1 MQQIVDNNLIDTSF
15 TLPIVGMTCAA
26 CVSHVGEALERIPE
40 VERAVVNLAT
50 EKATV
55 HISSGHIQKE
65 LLKSAVQDAGYQL
78 GSESITLSIEGMTC
92 AACVSHVESSL
103 LKLEGVEE
111 AYVNLATETAK
122 VQYIPGFESVSSI
135 RLAITNSGYSS
146 SYIEKEELGYGST
159 DRSQKRIVQQAAVS
173 LLGAGFIMLGMVPGL
188 ASPLP
193 FQNEYLSF
201 VIATIVQFWAGR
213 QFFTS
218 AWNAARHRTTNMN
231 TLIAV
236 GTSTAYLYSTFAIL
250 GKFFGINDAFPETYF
265 STSCAIIGM
274 VLLGRY
280 LESKSRRR
288 ATDSIKSLLDM
299 APKTANIIKG
309 TDIKIVPVD
318 DLVIGDLVIIKPG
331 EKIPVDG
338 SVMEGFSEIDEST
351 LTGESIPRAKKIGD
365 PVFTSTINGTG
376 NIKVITESLS
386 DNTVYSKIVSLI
398 EDTQAS
404 KAPIQRIA
412 DRLASLLVPAI
423 LVVAALTFLTWIIV
437 GPDPTYSYATIAAV
451 AVLVIACPCAM
462 GLATPIAIMVGS
474 GRGAENGILYRDA
487 LAIETLQ
494 KVDSVVFDKTGT
506 LTKGQPKVTRI
517 NSHSSHSA
525 KEILEYAGA
534 VEKNSE
540 HIIAKAIVT
549 ECESREIVPVDVS
562 EFRSFPGLGT
572 SGVLNEKAVLVG
584 NKIFLTGAG
593 IEVPDTLNSADLGE
607 VHVSIDGSYSG
618 SIFFSDTIRDDAA
631 ETIAHLHD
639 LNLNLV
645 LLSGDREESVESVAN
660 VVNISRYESNFLP
673 QDKATYISD
682 MQKKGQ
688 VVCMVGDGV
697 NDAPALAQADIGIAM
712 GGGTDIAIES
722 AQITVLGNRLS
733 SIVQS
738 IQLSKSCITTIKQ
751 NLFWAFAYNLLLV
764 PIAAGILYPLFA
776 SQTVPGWLS
785 PLLGDRGFLNPI
797 VAATAMGLSSI
808 TVVLNALR
816 LKTSK
821 LIR

>member
-1 MQQIVDNNLIDTSF
+1 
-15 TLPIVGMTCAA
+15 MTCAA

-55 HISSGHIQKE
+55 HIPSGHIQKE
-65 LLKSAVQDAGYQL
+65 LLKSTVQDAGYQL
-78 GSESITLSIEGMTC
+78 GFESITLSIEGMTC

-122 VQYIPGFESVSSI
+122 VQYIPGLESISSI

-159 DRSQKRIVQQAAVS
+159 DRSQKRIIQQAVVS
-173 LLGAGFIMLGMVPGL
+173 LLGAGFIMLGMVPNLGS
-188 ASPLP
+188 ALP

-213 QFFTS
+213 QFYTS

-236 GTSTAYLYSTFAIL
+236 GTSTAYLYSTFAVL
-250 GKFFGINDAFPETYF
+250 GKIFGLNDAFP
-265 STSCAIIGM
+265 
-274 VLLGRY
+274 GRY

-288 ATDSIKSLLDM
+288 ATDSIKLLLDM

-318 DLVIGDLVIIKPG
+318 NLVIGDVVIIKPG

-338 SVMEGFSEIDEST
+338 SVVEGFSEVDEST
-351 LTGESIPRAKKIGD
+351 LTGESIPRIKEIGD
-365 PVFTSTINGTG
+365 PVFTSTVNGTG

-423 LVVAALTFLTWIIV
+423 LIVAALTFLTWIIV

-506 LTKGQPKVTRI
+506 LTKGQPKVTGI
-517 NSHSSHSA
+517 NSHSSYSA
-525 KEILEYAGA
+525 NEILEYAAA

-549 ECESREIVPVDVS
+549 ECESRKIVPVDVS
-562 EFRSFPGLGT
+562 EFRSSPGLGT
-572 SGVLNEKAVLVG
+572 SGVLNEKAILVG
-584 NKIFLTGAG
+584 NKIFLWSAG
-593 IEVPDTLNSADLGE
+593 VEVPDTLNSADLGE

-618 SIFFSDTIRDDAA
+618 SIFFSDTIRDDAE

-645 LLSGDREESVESVAN
+645 LLSGDREELVESVAN
-660 VVNISRYESNFLP
+660 IVNISRYESNFLP
-673 QDKATYISD
+673 QDKAAYISN
-682 MQKKGQ
+682 MQKEGQ

-738 IQLSKSCITTIKQ
+738 IRLSKSCITTIKQ
-751 NLFWAFAYNLLLV
+751 NLFWAFAYNILLV
-764 PIAAGILYPLFA
+764 PIAAGILYPLFT

-821 LIR
+821 LIK

>member
-55 HISSGHIQKE
+55 HIPSGHIQKE
-65 LLKSAVQDAGYQL
+65 LLKSTVQDAGYQL
-78 GSESITLSIEGMTC
+78 GFESITLSIEGMTC

-122 VQYIPGFESVSSI
+122 VQYIPGLESISSI

-159 DRSQKRIVQQAAVS
+159 DRSQKRIIQQAVVS
-173 LLGAGFIMLGMVPGL
+173 LLGAGFIMLGMVPNLGS
-188 ASPLP
+188 ALP

-213 QFFTS
+213 QFYTS
-218 AWNAARHRTTNMN
+218 SWNAARHRTTNMN

-236 GTSTAYLYSTFAIL
+236 GISTAYLYSTFAVL
-250 GKFFGINDAFPETYF
+250 GKIFGLNDAFPETYF
-265 STSCAIIGM
+265 SASCAIIGM

-288 ATDSIKSLLDM
+288 ATDSIKLLLDM

-318 DLVIGDLVIIKPG
+318 NLVIGDVVIIKPG

-338 SVMEGFSEIDEST
+338 SVVEGFSEVDEST
-351 LTGESIPRAKKIGD
+351 LTGESIPRIKEIGD
-365 PVFTSTINGTG
+365 SVFTSTVNGTG

-423 LVVAALTFLTWIIV
+423 LIVAALTFLTWIIL

-506 LTKGQPKVTRI
+506 LTKGQPKVTGI
-517 NSHSSHSA
+517 NSHSSYSA
-525 KEILEYAGA
+525 NEILEYAGA

-549 ECESREIVPVDVS
+549 ECESRKIVSVDAS
-562 EFRSFPGLGT
+562 EFRSYPGLGT
-572 SGVLNEKAVLVG
+572 SGVLKEKPVLVG
-584 NKIFLTGAG
+584 NKIFLRDAG
-593 IEVPDTLNSADLGE
+593 IEVPEALNSADLGE
-607 VHVSIDGSYSG
+607 VHVSIGGSYSG
-618 SIFFSDTIRDDAA
+618 SIIFSDTIRDDAA

-639 LNLNLV
+639 MNLNLV
-645 LLSGDREESVESVAN
+645 LLSGDRGELVESVAN
-660 VVNISRYESNFLP
+660 TVNISSYESNFLP
-673 QDKATYISD
+673 QDKAAYISN

-697 NDAPALAQADIGIAM
+697 NDAPALTQADIGIAM

-738 IQLSKSCITTIKQ
+738 IRLSKSCITTIKQ
-751 NLFWAFAYNLLLV
+751 NLFWAFAYNILLV
-764 PIAAGILYPLFA
+764 PIAAGILYPLFT
-776 SQTVPGWLS
+776 SETVPGWLS

-821 LIR
+821 IIK

>member
-1 MQQIVDNNLIDTSF
+1 
-15 TLPIVGMTCAA
+15 MTCAA
-26 CVSHVGEALERIPE
+26 CVSHVGAALEGIPE

-65 LLKSAVQDAGYQL
+65 LLKSTVQDAGYQL
-78 GSESITLSIEGMTC
+78 GSESITLSVEGMTC
-92 AACVSHVESSL
+92 AACVSHIESSL
-103 LKLEGVEE
+103 KKLEGVEE
-111 AYVNLATETAK
+111 AHVNLATETAK
-122 VQYIPGFESVSSI
+122 IQYIPGLESISSI

-146 SYIEKEELGYGST
+146 SYMEQEDLGYGST
-159 DRSQKRIVQQAAVS
+159 KRAQKRIVQQAIVS
-173 LLGAGFIMLGMVPGL
+173 LLAAGFIMLGMVSNL
-188 ASPLP
+188 ASQLP
-193 FQNEYLSF
+193 FQSQYLSF
-201 VIATIVQFWAGR
+201 IIASIVQFWAGR
-213 QFFTS
+213 QFYTS
-218 AWNAARHRTTNMN
+218 AWNATKHRTTNMN

-236 GTSTAYLYSTFAIL
+236 GTSTAYIYSTFAIL
-250 GKFFGINDAFPETYF
+250 GKLFGLSDAFPETYF

-288 ATDSIKSLLDM
+288 ATDAIKSLLDL
-299 APKTANIIKG
+299 APKTANIMKG
-309 TDIKIVPVD
+309 PDVKTVSVD
-318 DLVIGDLVIIKPG
+318 DLVIGDIVIIEPG
-331 EKIPVDG
+331 EKIPADG
-338 SVMEGFSEIDEST
+338 SVVEGFSEVDEST
-351 LTGESIPRAKKIGD
+351 LTGESVPKAKKMGD

-412 DRLASLLVPAI
+412 DRLATLLVPAI
-423 LVVAALTFLTWIIV
+423 LIVATLTFLTWIV
-437 GPDPTYSYATIAAV
+437 LGPDPTYAYATIAAV

-506 LTKGQPKVTRI
+506 LTKGQPQVTGI
-517 NSHSSHSA
+517 NSHSSYSET
-525 KEILEYAGA
+525 EILEYAGA

-540 HIIAKAIVT
+540 HIIAKAIVA
-549 ECESREIVPVDVS
+549 ECESRKIVSVDAS
-562 EFRSFPGLGT
+562 EFRSYPGLGT
-572 SGVLNEKAVLVG
+572 SGVLKEKKILVG
-584 NKIFLTGAG
+584 NKNFLREAD
-593 IEVPDTLNSADLGE
+593 IEVPEVLNSADLGE

-631 ETIAHLHD
+631 ETIAHLHE
-639 LNLNLV
+639 LNLKLV
-645 LLSGDREESVESVAN
+645 LLSGDRAELVESVAN
-660 VVNISRYESNFLP
+660 IVNISSYESNFLP
-673 QDKATYISD
+673 QDKAAYISN
-682 MQKKGQ
+682 MQKNGQ

-697 NDAPALAQADIGIAM
+697 NDAPALTQADIGIAM

-722 AQITVLGNRLS
+722 AQITILGNRLS

-738 IQLSKSCITTIKQ
+738 IRLSKSCITTIKQ
-751 NLFWAFAYNLLLV
+751 NLFWAFAYNILLV
-764 PIAAGILYPLFA
+764 PIAAGILYPLFT
-776 SQTVPGWLS
+776 SQTVPDWLS

-816 LKTSK
+816 LKTRK
-821 LIR
+821 LIN

>member
-1 MQQIVDNNLIDTSF
+1 MDNNLIDTSL
-15 TLPIVGMTCAA
+15 TIPIVGMTCAA
-26 CVSHVGEALERIPE
+26 CVSHVGAALEGIPE
-40 VERAVVNLAT
+40 VDRAVVNLAT

-65 LLKSAVQDAGYQL
+65 LLKSTVQDAGYQL
-78 GSESITLSIEGMTC
+78 GSESITLSVEGMTC
-92 AACVSHVESSL
+92 AACVSHIESSL
-103 LKLEGVEE
+103 KKLEGVEE
-111 AYVNLATETAK
+111 AHVNLATETAK
-122 VQYIPGFESVSSI
+122 IQYIPGLESISSI

-146 SYIEKEELGYGST
+146 SYIEQEELGYGST
-159 DRSQKRIVQQAAVS
+159 NRAQKRIVQQAIVS
-173 LLGAGFIMLGMVPGL
+173 LLGAGFIMLGMVSSL
-188 ASPLP
+188 ASQLP
-193 FQNEYLSF
+193 FQSEYLSF
-201 VIATIVQFWAGR
+201 IIASIVQFWAGR
-213 QFFTS
+213 QFYTS
-218 AWNAARHRTTNMN
+218 AWNATKHRTTNMN

-236 GTSTAYLYSTFAIL
+236 GTSTAYIYSTFAIL
-250 GKFFGINDAFPETYF
+250 GKLFGLSDAFPETYF

-288 ATDSIKSLLDM
+288 ATDAIKSLLDL
-299 APKTANIIKG
+299 APKTANIMKG
-309 TDIKIVPVD
+309 PDVKTVSVD
-318 DLVIGDLVIIKPG
+318 DLVIGDIVIIEPG
-331 EKIPVDG
+331 EKIPADG
-338 SVMEGFSEIDEST
+338 SVVEGFSEVDEST
-351 LTGESIPRAKKIGD
+351 LTGESVPKAKKMGD

-386 DNTVYSKIVSLI
+386 DGTVYSKIVSLI

-412 DRLASLLVPAI
+412 DRLATLLVPAI
-423 LVVAALTFLTWIIV
+423 LIVAALTFLTWIV
-437 GPDPTYSYATIAAV
+437 LGPDPTYAYATIAAV

-506 LTKGQPKVTRI
+506 LTKGQPQVTGVD
-517 NSHSSHSA
+517 SHSSYSET
-525 KEILEYAGA
+525 EILEYAGA

-540 HIIAKAIVT
+540 HIIAKAIVA
-549 ECESREIVPVDVS
+549 ECEFRKIVSADAS
-562 EFRSFPGLGT
+562 EFRSYPGLGT
-572 SGVLNEKAVLVG
+572 SGVLNEKIILVG
-584 NKIFLTGAG
+584 NKNFLREAD
-593 IEVPDTLNSADLGE
+593 IEVPEVFNSADLGG
-607 VHVSIDGSYSG
+607 VHVSINGSYSG
-618 SIFFSDTIRDDAA
+618 SIFFSDTIKDDAA
-631 ETIAHLHD
+631 ETIAHLHE

-645 LLSGDREESVESVAN
+645 LLSGDREELVESVAN
-660 VVNISRYESNFLP
+660 IVNISSYESNFLP
-673 QDKATYISD
+673 QDKAAYISN
-682 MQKKGQ
+682 MQKNGQ

-697 NDAPALAQADIGIAM
+697 NDAPALTQADIGIAM

-722 AQITVLGNRLS
+722 AQITILGNRLS

-738 IQLSKSCITTIKQ
+738 IRLSKSCITTIKQ
-751 NLFWAFAYNLLLV
+751 NLFWAFAYNILLV
-764 PIAAGILYPLFA
+764 PIAAGILYPLFT
-776 SQTVPGWLS
+776 SQTVPDWLS

-816 LKTSK
+816 LKTRK
-821 LIR
+821 LIN

>member
-55 HISSGHIQKE
+55 HIASGHIPKE
-65 LLKSAVQDAGYQL
+65 LLKSTVQDAGYQL
-78 GSESITLSIEGMTC
+78 GFESITLSIEGMTC

-122 VQYIPGFESVSSI
+122 VQYIPGLESISSI

-159 DRSQKRIVQQAAVS
+159 DRSQKRIVQQAVVS
-173 LLGAGFIMLGMVPGL
+173 LLGAGFIMLGMVPNLGS
-188 ASPLP
+188 ALP

-213 QFFTS
+213 QFYTS
-218 AWNAARHRTTNMN
+218 SWNAARHRTTNMN

-236 GTSTAYLYSTFAIL
+236 GISTAYLYSTFAVL
-250 GKFFGINDAFPETYF
+250 GKIFGLNDAFPETYF
-265 STSCAIIGM
+265 SASCAIIGM

-288 ATDSIKSLLDM
+288 ATDSIKLLLDM

-318 DLVIGDLVIIKPG
+318 NLVIGDVVIIKPG

-338 SVMEGFSEIDEST
+338 SVVEGFSEVDEST
-351 LTGESIPRAKKIGD
+351 LTGESIPRIKEIGD
-365 PVFTSTINGTG
+365 SVFTSTVNGTG

-423 LVVAALTFLTWIIV
+423 LIVAALTFLTWIIV

-506 LTKGQPKVTRI
+506 LTKGQPKVTGI
-517 NSHSSHSA
+517 NSHSSYSA
-525 KEILEYAGA
+525 NEILEYAAA
-534 VEKNSE
+534 VEKTRN
-540 HIIAKAIVT
+540 
-549 ECESREIVPVDVS
+549 
-562 EFRSFPGLGT
+562 
-572 SGVLNEKAVLVG
+572 
-584 NKIFLTGAG
+584 
-593 IEVPDTLNSADLGE
+593 TLSL
-607 VHVSIDGSYSG
+607 
-618 SIFFSDTIRDDAA
+618 
-631 ETIAHLHD
+631 
-639 LNLNLV
+639 
-645 LLSGDREESVESVAN
+645 
-660 VVNISRYESNFLP
+660 
-673 QDKATYISD
+673 K
-682 MQKKGQ
+682 
-688 VVCMVGDGV
+688 
-697 NDAPALAQADIGIAM
+697 
-712 GGGTDIAIES
+712 
-722 AQITVLGNRLS
+722 
-733 SIVQS
+733 
-738 IQLSKSCITTIKQ
+738 
-751 NLFWAFAYNLLLV
+751 
-764 PIAAGILYPLFA
+764 PL
-776 SQTVPGWLS
+776 
-785 PLLGDRGFLNPI
+785 
-797 VAATAMGLSSI
+797 
-808 TVVLNALR
+808 
-816 LKTSK
+816 
-821 LIR
+821 

>member
-1 MQQIVDNNLIDTSF
+1 
-15 TLPIVGMTCAA
+15 MTCAA
-26 CVSHVGEALERIPE
+26 CVSHVGAALEGIPE

-65 LLKSAVQDAGYQL
+65 LLKSTVQDAGYQL
-78 GSESITLSIEGMTC
+78 GSESITLSVEGMTC
-92 AACVSHVESSL
+92 AACVSHIESSL
-103 LKLEGVEE
+103 KKLEGVEE
-111 AYVNLATETAK
+111 AHVNLATETAK
-122 VQYIPGFESVSSI
+122 IQYIPGLESISSI

-146 SYIEKEELGYGST
+146 SYMEQEDLGYGST
-159 DRSQKRIVQQAAVS
+159 KRAQKRIVQQAIVS
-173 LLGAGFIMLGMVPGL
+173 LLAAGFIMLGMVSNL
-188 ASPLP
+188 ASQLP
-193 FQNEYLSF
+193 FQSQYLSF
-201 VIATIVQFWAGR
+201 IIASIVQFWAGR
-213 QFFTS
+213 QFYTS
-218 AWNAARHRTTNMN
+218 AWNATKHRTTNMN

-236 GTSTAYLYSTFAIL
+236 GTSTAYIYSTFAIL
-250 GKFFGINDAFPETYF
+250 GKLFGLSDAFPETYF

-288 ATDSIKSLLDM
+288 ATDAIKSLLDL
-299 APKTANIIKG
+299 APKTANIMKG
-309 TDIKIVPVD
+309 PDVKTVSVD
-318 DLVIGDLVIIKPG
+318 DLVIGDIVIIEPG
-331 EKIPVDG
+331 EKIPADG
-338 SVMEGFSEIDEST
+338 SVVEGFSEVDEST
-351 LTGESIPRAKKIGD
+351 LTGESVPKAKKMGD

-412 DRLASLLVPAI
+412 DRLATLLVPAI
-423 LVVAALTFLTWIIV
+423 LIVATLTFLTWIV
-437 GPDPTYSYATIAAV
+437 LGPDPTYAYATIAAV

-506 LTKGQPKVTRI
+506 LTKGQPQVTGI
-517 NSHSSHSA
+517 NSHSSYSET
-525 KEILEYAGA
+525 EILEYAGA

-540 HIIAKAIVT
+540 HIIAKAIVA
-549 ECESREIVPVDVS
+549 ECESRKIVSVDAS
-562 EFRSFPGLGT
+562 EFRSYPGLGT
-572 SGVLNEKAVLVG
+572 SGVLKEKTILVG
-584 NKIFLTGAG
+584 NKNFLREAD
-593 IEVPDTLNSADLGE
+593 IEVPEVLNSADLGE

-639 LNLNLV
+639 LNLKLV
-645 LLSGDREESVESVAN
+645 LLSGDRAELVESVAN
-660 VVNISRYESNFLP
+660 IVNISSYESNFLP
-673 QDKATYISD
+673 QDKAAYISN
-682 MQKKGQ
+682 MQKNGQ

-697 NDAPALAQADIGIAM
+697 NDAPALTQADIGIAM

-722 AQITVLGNRLS
+722 AQITILGNRLS

-738 IQLSKSCITTIKQ
+738 IRLSKSCITTIKQ
-751 NLFWAFAYNLLLV
+751 NLFWAFAYNILLV
-764 PIAAGILYPLFA
+764 PIAAGILYPLFT
-776 SQTVPGWLS
+776 SQTVPDWLS

-816 LKTSK
+816 LKTRK
-821 LIR
+821 LIN

>member
-1 MQQIVDNNLIDTSF
+1 MDNNLIDTSL

-26 CVSHVGEALERIPE
+26 CVSHVGAALEGIPE

-65 LLKSAVQDAGYQL
+65 LLKSTVQDAGYQL
-78 GSESITLSIEGMTC
+78 GSESITLSVEGMTC
-92 AACVSHVESSL
+92 AACVAHIESSL
-103 LKLEGVEE
+103 MKLEGVEE
-111 AYVNLATETAK
+111 AHVNLATETAK
-122 VQYIPGFESVSSI
+122 IQYIPGLESISSI

-146 SYIEKEELGYGST
+146 SYIEQEELGYGST
-159 DRSQKRIVQQAAVS
+159 NRAQKRIVQQAIVS
-173 LLGAGFIMLGMVPGL
+173 LLGAGFIMLGMVSSL
-188 ASPLP
+188 ASQLP
-193 FQNEYLSF
+193 FQGEYLAF
-201 VIATIVQFWAGR
+201 IIASIVQFWAGR
-213 QFFTS
+213 QFYTS
-218 AWNAARHRTTNMN
+218 TWNATKHRTTNMN

-236 GTSTAYLYSTFAIL
+236 GTSTAYLYSTFAVL
-250 GKFFGINDAFPETYF
+250 GKLFGLSDAFPETYF

-288 ATDSIKSLLDM
+288 ATDAIKSLLDL
-299 APKTANIIKG
+299 APKTANIMKG
-309 TDIKIVPVD
+309 PDIKTVSVN
-318 DLVIGDLVIIKPG
+318 DLVIGDIVIIEPG
-331 EKIPVDG
+331 EKIPADG
-338 SVMEGFSEIDEST
+338 SVVEGFSEVDEST
-351 LTGESIPRAKKIGD
+351 LTGESVPKTKKKGD
-365 PVFTSTINGTG
+365 PVFASTINGTG

-412 DRLASLLVPAI
+412 DRLATLLVPAI
-423 LVVAALTFLTWIIV
+423 LLVAALTFLTWIV
-437 GPDPTYSYATIAAV
+437 LGPDPTYAYATIAAV

-506 LTKGQPKVTRI
+506 LTKGQPQVTGI
-517 NSHSSHSA
+517 NSHSSHSET
-525 KEILEYAGA
+525 EILEYAGA

-540 HIIAKAIVT
+540 HIIAKAIVA
-549 ECESREIVPVDVS
+549 ECESRKIVSVDAL
-562 EFRSFPGLGT
+562 EFRSYPGLGT
-572 SGVLNEKAVLVG
+572 SGVLNEKTILVG
-584 NKIFLTGAG
+584 NKNFLREAG
-593 IEVPDTLNSADLGE
+593 IEVPEVLNSADLGE

-618 SIFFSDTIRDDAA
+618 SIFFSDTIKDDAA
-631 ETIAHLHD
+631 ETIAHLHK
-639 LNLNLV
+639 LHLNLV
-645 LLSGDREESVESVAN
+645 LLSGDREELVESVAKI
-660 VVNISRYESNFLP
+660 VNISSYESNFLP
-673 QDKATYISD
+673 QDKAAYISD
-682 MQKKGQ
+682 MQKNGQ

-697 NDAPALAQADIGIAM
+697 NDAPALTQADIGIAM

-722 AQITVLGNRLS
+722 AQITILGNRLS

-738 IQLSKSCITTIKQ
+738 IRLSKSCITTIKQ
-751 NLFWAFAYNLLLV
+751 NLFWAFAYNILLV
-764 PIAAGILYPLFA
+764 PIAAGILYPLFT
-776 SQTVPGWLS
+776 SQTVPSWLS

-816 LKTSK
+816 LKTRK
-821 LIR
+821 LIN

>member
-1 MQQIVDNNLIDTSF
+1 
-15 TLPIVGMTCAA
+15 MTCAA
-26 CVSHVGEALERIPE
+26 CVSHVGAALEGIPE

-65 LLKSAVQDAGYQL
+65 LLKSTVQDAGYQL
-78 GSESITLSIEGMTC
+78 GSESITLSVEGMTC
-92 AACVSHVESSL
+92 AACVAHIESSL
-103 LKLEGVEE
+103 MKLEGVEE
-111 AYVNLATETAK
+111 AHVNLATETAK
-122 VQYIPGFESVSSI
+122 IQYIPGLESISSI

-146 SYIEKEELGYGST
+146 SYIEQEELGYGST
-159 DRSQKRIVQQAAVS
+159 NRAQKRIVQQAIVS
-173 LLGAGFIMLGMVPGL
+173 LLGAGFIMLGMISSL
-188 ASPLP
+188 ASQLP
-193 FQNEYLSF
+193 FQGEYLAF
-201 VIATIVQFWAGR
+201 IIASIVQFWAGR
-213 QFFTS
+213 QFYTS
-218 AWNAARHRTTNMN
+218 TWNATKHRTTNMN

-236 GTSTAYLYSTFAIL
+236 GTSTAYLYSTFAVL
-250 GKFFGINDAFPETYF
+250 GKLFGLSDAFPETYF

-288 ATDSIKSLLDM
+288 ATDAIKSLLDL
-299 APKTANIIKG
+299 APKTANIMKG
-309 TDIKIVPVD
+309 PDIKTVSVN
-318 DLVIGDLVIIKPG
+318 DLVIGDIVIIEPG
-331 EKIPVDG
+331 EKIPADG
-338 SVMEGFSEIDEST
+338 SVVEGFSEVDEST
-351 LTGESIPRAKKIGD
+351 LTGESVPKTKKKGD
-365 PVFTSTINGTG
+365 PVFASTINGTG

-412 DRLASLLVPAI
+412 DRLATLLVPII
-423 LVVAALTFLTWIIV
+423 LLVAALTFLTWILL
-437 GPDPTYSYATIAAV
+437 GPDPTYAYATIAAV

-506 LTKGQPKVTRI
+506 LTKGQPQVTGI
-517 NSHSSHSA
+517 NSHSSYSET
-525 KEILEYAGA
+525 EILEYAGA

-540 HIIAKAIVT
+540 HIIAKAIVA
-549 ECESREIVPVDVS
+549 ECESRKIVSVDAS
-562 EFRSFPGLGT
+562 EFRSYPGLGT
-572 SGVLNEKAVLVG
+572 SGVLKEKTILVG
-584 NKIFLTGAG
+584 NKNFLREAD
-593 IEVPDTLNSADLGE
+593 IEVPEVLNSADLGE

-631 ETIAHLHD
+631 ETIAHLHE
-639 LNLNLV
+639 LNLKLV
-645 LLSGDREESVESVAN
+645 LLSGDRAELVESVAN
-660 VVNISRYESNFLP
+660 IVNISSYESNFLP
-673 QDKATYISD
+673 QDKAAYISN
-682 MQKKGQ
+682 MQKNGQ

-697 NDAPALAQADIGIAM
+697 NDAPALTQADIGIAM

-722 AQITVLGNRLS
+722 AQITILGNRLS

-738 IQLSKSCITTIKQ
+738 IRLSKSCITTIKQ
-751 NLFWAFAYNLLLV
+751 NLFWAFAYNILLV
-764 PIAAGILYPLFA
+764 PIAAGILYPLFT
-776 SQTVPGWLS
+776 SQTVPDWLS

-816 LKTSK
+816 LKTRK
-821 LIR
+821 LIN

>member
-1 MQQIVDNNLIDTSF
+1 MQQIVDNN
-15 TLPIVGMTCAA
+15 LPIVGMTCAA

-55 HISSGHIQKE
+55 HIASGHIPKE
-65 LLKSAVQDAGYQL
+65 LLKSTVQDAGYQL
-78 GSESITLSIEGMTC
+78 GFESITLSIEGMTC

-122 VQYIPGFESVSSI
+122 VQYIPGLESISSI

-173 LLGAGFIMLGMVPGL
+173 LLGAGFIMLGMVPNL
-188 ASPLP
+188 ASQLP

-213 QFFTS
+213 QFYTS
-218 AWNAARHRTTNMN
+218 SWNAARHRTTNMN

-236 GTSTAYLYSTFAIL
+236 GISTAYLYSTFAVL
-250 GKFFGINDAFPETYF
+250 GKIFGLNDAFPETYF
-265 STSCAIIGM
+265 SASCAIIGM

-288 ATDSIKSLLDM
+288 ATDSIKLLLDM

-318 DLVIGDLVIIKPG
+318 NLVIGDVVIIKPG

-338 SVMEGFSEIDEST
+338 SVVEGFSEVDEST
-351 LTGESIPRAKKIGD
+351 LTGESIPRIKEIGD
-365 PVFTSTINGTG
+365 SVFTSTVNGTG

-423 LVVAALTFLTWIIV
+423 LIVAALTFLTWIIV

-506 LTKGQPKVTRI
+506 LTKGQPKVTGI
-517 NSHSSHSA
+517 NSHSSYSA
-525 KEILEYAGA
+525 NEILEYAAA

-549 ECESREIVPVDVS
+549 ECESRKIVPVDVS
-562 EFRSFPGLGT
+562 EFRSSPGLGT
-572 SGVLNEKAVLVG
+572 SGVLNEKAILVG
-584 NKIFLTGAG
+584 NKIFLRSAG
-593 IEVPDTLNSADLGE
+593 VEVPDTLNSADLGE

-618 SIFFSDTIRDDAA
+618 SIFFSDTIRDDAE

-639 LNLNLV
+639 MNLNLV
-645 LLSGDREESVESVAN
+645 LLSGDRQELVESVAN
-660 VVNISRYESNFLP
+660 IVNISRYESNFLP
-673 QDKATYISD
+673 QDKAAYISN
-682 MQKKGQ
+682 MQKEGQ

-738 IQLSKSCITTIKQ
+738 IRLSKSCITIIKQ
-751 NLFWAFAYNLLLV
+751 NLFWAFAYNILLV
-764 PIAAGILYPLFA
+764 PIAAGILYPLFT

-821 LIR
+821 LIK

>member
-1 MQQIVDNNLIDTSF
+1 MDNNLIDTSL

-26 CVSHVGEALERIPE
+26 CVSHVGAALEGIPE

-65 LLKSAVQDAGYQL
+65 LLKSTVQDAGYQL
-78 GSESITLSIEGMTC
+78 GSESITLSVEGMTC
-92 AACVSHVESSL
+92 AACVSHIESSL
-103 LKLEGVEE
+103 KKLEGVEE
-111 AYVNLATETAK
+111 AHVNLATETAK
-122 VQYIPGFESVSSI
+122 IQYIPGLESISSI

-146 SYIEKEELGYGST
+146 SYMEQEDLGYGST
-159 DRSQKRIVQQAAVS
+159 KRAQKRIVQQAIVS
-173 LLGAGFIMLGMVPGL
+173 LLAAGFIMLGMVSNL
-188 ASPLP
+188 ASQLP
-193 FQNEYLSF
+193 FQSQYLSF
-201 VIATIVQFWAGR
+201 IIASIVQFWAGR
-213 QFFTS
+213 QFYTS
-218 AWNAARHRTTNMN
+218 AWNATKHRTTNMN

-236 GTSTAYLYSTFAIL
+236 GTSTAYIYSTFAIL
-250 GKFFGINDAFPETYF
+250 GKLFGLSDAFPETYF

-288 ATDSIKSLLDM
+288 ATDAIKSLLDL
-299 APKTANIIKG
+299 APKTANIMKG
-309 TDIKIVPVD
+309 PDVKTVSVD
-318 DLVIGDLVIIKPG
+318 DLVIGDIVIIEPG
-331 EKIPVDG
+331 EKIPADG
-338 SVMEGFSEIDEST
+338 SVVEGFSEVDEST
-351 LTGESIPRAKKIGD
+351 LTGESVPKAKKMGD

-412 DRLASLLVPAI
+412 DRLATLLVPAI
-423 LVVAALTFLTWIIV
+423 LIVATLTFLTWIV
-437 GPDPTYSYATIAAV
+437 LGPDPTYAYATIAAV

-506 LTKGQPKVTRI
+506 LTKGQPQVTGI
-517 NSHSSHSA
+517 NSHSSYSET
-525 KEILEYAGA
+525 EILEYAGA

-540 HIIAKAIVT
+540 HIIAKAIVA
-549 ECESREIVPVDVS
+549 ECESRKIVSVDAS
-562 EFRSFPGLGT
+562 EFRSYPGLGT
-572 SGVLNEKAVLVG
+572 SGVLKEKTILVG
-584 NKIFLTGAG
+584 NKNFLREAD
-593 IEVPDTLNSADLGE
+593 IEVPEVLNSADLGE

-631 ETIAHLHD
+631 ETIAHLHE
-639 LNLNLV
+639 LNLKLV
-645 LLSGDREESVESVAN
+645 LLSGDRAELVESVAN
-660 VVNISRYESNFLP
+660 IVNISSYESNFLP
-673 QDKATYISD
+673 QDKAAYISN
-682 MQKKGQ
+682 MQKNGQ

-697 NDAPALAQADIGIAM
+697 NDAPALTQADIGIAM

-722 AQITVLGNRLS
+722 AQITILGNRLS

-738 IQLSKSCITTIKQ
+738 IRLSKSCITTIKQ
-751 NLFWAFAYNLLLV
+751 NLFWAFAYNILLV
-764 PIAAGILYPLFA
+764 PIAAGILYPLFT
-776 SQTVPGWLS
+776 SQTVPDWLS

-816 LKTSK
+816 LKTRK
-821 LIR
+821 LIN

>member
-1 MQQIVDNNLIDTSF
+1 
-15 TLPIVGMTCAA
+15 MTCAA
-26 CVSHVGEALERIPE
+26 CVSHVGAALEGIPE

-65 LLKSAVQDAGYQL
+65 LLKSTVQDAGYQL
-78 GSESITLSIEGMTC
+78 GSESITLSVEGMTC
-92 AACVSHVESSL
+92 AACVSHIESSL
-103 LKLEGVEE
+103 KKLEGVEE
-111 AYVNLATETAK
+111 AHVNLATETAK
-122 VQYIPGFESVSSI
+122 IQYIPGLESISSI

-146 SYIEKEELGYGST
+146 SYMEQEDLGYGST
-159 DRSQKRIVQQAAVS
+159 KRAQKRIVQQAIVS
-173 LLGAGFIMLGMVPGL
+173 LLAAGFIMLGMVSNL
-188 ASPLP
+188 ASQLP
-193 FQNEYLSF
+193 FQSQYLSF
-201 VIATIVQFWAGR
+201 IIASIVQFWAGR
-213 QFFTS
+213 QFYTS
-218 AWNAARHRTTNMN
+218 AWNATKHRTTNMN

-236 GTSTAYLYSTFAIL
+236 GTSTAYIYSTFAIL
-250 GKFFGINDAFPETYF
+250 GKLFGLSDAFPETYF

-288 ATDSIKSLLDM
+288 ATDAIKSLLDL
-299 APKTANIIKG
+299 APKTANIMKG
-309 TDIKIVPVD
+309 PDVKTVSVD
-318 DLVIGDLVIIKPG
+318 DLVIGDIVIIEPG
-331 EKIPVDG
+331 EKIPADG
-338 SVMEGFSEIDEST
+338 SVVEGFSEVDEST
-351 LTGESIPRAKKIGD
+351 LTGESVPKAKKMGD

-412 DRLASLLVPAI
+412 DRLATLLVPAI
-423 LVVAALTFLTWIIV
+423 LIVATLTFLTWIV
-437 GPDPTYSYATIAAV
+437 LGPDPTYAYATIAAV

-506 LTKGQPKVTRI
+506 LTKGQPQVTGI
-517 NSHSSHSA
+517 NSHSSYSET
-525 KEILEYAGA
+525 EILEYAGA

-540 HIIAKAIVT
+540 HIIAKAIVA
-549 ECESREIVPVDVS
+549 ECESRKIVSVDAS
-562 EFRSFPGLGT
+562 EFRSYPGLGT
-572 SGVLNEKAVLVG
+572 SGVLKEKTILVG
-584 NKIFLTGAG
+584 NKNFLREAD
-593 IEVPDTLNSADLGE
+593 IEVPEVLNSADLGE

-631 ETIAHLHD
+631 ETIAHLHE
-639 LNLNLV
+639 LNLKLV
-645 LLSGDREESVESVAN
+645 LLSGDRAELVESVAN
-660 VVNISRYESNFLP
+660 IVNISSYESNFLP
-673 QDKATYISD
+673 QDKAAYISN
-682 MQKKGQ
+682 MQKNGQ

-697 NDAPALAQADIGIAM
+697 NDAPALTQADIGIAM

-722 AQITVLGNRLS
+722 AQITILGNRLS

-738 IQLSKSCITTIKQ
+738 IRLSKSCITTIKQ
-751 NLFWAFAYNLLLV
+751 NLFWAFAYNILLV
-764 PIAAGILYPLFA
+764 PIAAGILYPLFT
-776 SQTVPGWLS
+776 SQTVPDWLS

-816 LKTSK
+816 LKTRK
-821 LIR
+821 LIN